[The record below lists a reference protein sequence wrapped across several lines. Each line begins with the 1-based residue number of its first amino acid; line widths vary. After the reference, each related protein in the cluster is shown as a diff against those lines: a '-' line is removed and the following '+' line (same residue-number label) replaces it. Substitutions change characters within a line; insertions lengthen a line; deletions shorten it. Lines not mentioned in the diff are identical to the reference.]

1 MSEPNSSD
9 RLSFT
14 IFLAVAVHAMIIFG
28 ITFTLSERDKAAPTL
43 NITLATHASANEPD
57 KADFLAQHNQEA
69 SGTETELKEL
79 TTTEIA
85 DVSDASI
92 NEINPT
98 PAQQASTPT
107 ERQKQ
112 SLLSTT
118 AEANRKLT
126 KLEAKNQQSE
136 QILTESNRDSA
147 EARSQKLASLQA
159 KLSQQRQALAR
170 SKPTAAWPLLRSLIH
185 LATAC

>member
-1 MSEPNSSD
+1 LRKGCFS
-9 RLSFT
+9 
-14 IFLAVAVHAMIIFG
+14 FG

-98 PAQQASTPT
+98 RHTSVSTKSSDEAAYYNYWSDKIIRVGNKNFPK
-107 ERQKQ
+107 EAIEKGIFG
-112 SLLSTT
+112 SLF
-118 AEANRKLT
+118 
-126 KLEAKNQQSE
+126 
-136 QILTESNRDSA
+136 
-147 EARSQKLASLQA
+147 
-159 KLSQQRQALAR
+159 
-170 SKPTAAWPLLRSLIH
+170 LLFIAPGTLK
-185 LATAC
+185 